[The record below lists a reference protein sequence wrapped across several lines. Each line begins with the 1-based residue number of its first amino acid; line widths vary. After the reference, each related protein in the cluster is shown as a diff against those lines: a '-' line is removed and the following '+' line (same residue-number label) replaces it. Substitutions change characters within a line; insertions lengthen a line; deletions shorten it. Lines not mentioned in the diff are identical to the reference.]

1 MEHYQYNGGFKDK
14 VKDAKR
20 RAGLKLD
27 EAKQFMKRHEDVMV
41 QAVLPA
47 TITVVGSVA
56 AAVISSN
63 STKLETNRVYDP
75 SAKAYVVP
83 KKRLSAEQVDALAHR
98 SPGMSVT
105 AKLAEM
111 GVKLK

>member
-1 MEHYQYNGGFKDK
+1 MEKYQYNGTFKEK
-14 VKDAKR
+14 CKDAKR

-63 STKLETNRVYDP
+63 STKLETNRVYDAN
-75 SAKAYVVP
+75 AKAYVVP
-83 KKRLSAEQVDALAHR
+83 KKRLTAEQVDALSHR
-98 SPGMSVT
+98 APGMSVA
-105 AKLAEM
+105 AKLMDM